1 VPELPAPASRR
12 ERLRTQTLQELKAAS
27 LAEVRERGAVGLS
40 LRSVA
45 RRLGMS
51 PAGLY
56 RYVDSR
62 EQLLTLLIA
71 DGYHDLADHLLVALG
86 TRPTERTAGQAAE
99 PEVPLIA
106 GPDRDVAER
115 IRAVALAYRAWSV
128 AHPNLFGLLFGDP
141 IPGYHA
147 PPGGPTVEA
156 MNRFGRALAQPL
168 IEAWEQGRLRSHP
181 ALDAEELAAPLA
193 PMGPAAGELPAA
205 VLARLL
211 LSWGRLHGQVSLE
224 VFGHHHWLMPE
235 GCERLFRADV
245 EVTLRDLGVC

>member
-1 VPELPAPASRR
+1 MPDPQTTASRR

-71 DGYHDLADHLLVALG
+71 DGYHDLADHLLAALG
-86 TRPTERTAGQAAE
+86 TPPAERTAGDGAT
-99 PEVPLIA
+99 PEVPVIA
-106 GPDRDVAER
+106 GPDDDVAER

-128 AHPNLFGLLFGDP
+128 AHPNVFGLLFGDP

-156 MNRFGRALAQPL
+156 MNRVGRALAQPL
-168 IEAWEQGRLRSHP
+168 IEAWHQGRLRLHP
-181 ALDAEELAAPLA
+181 ALDAEELAGPLA
-193 PMGPAAGELPAA
+193 PMVPVTAELPPA

-224 VFGHHHWLMPE
+224 VFGHHHWLLPE
-235 GCERLFRADV
+235 GCEELFRADV
-245 EVTLRDLGVC
+245 EVTLRDLGVT